1 MAALTLAPENWSCG
15 ERAGWLFISILVAAF
30 CQAGFGPAKKVMLS
44 TGGVGIVGFETIG
57 SWSRADPVLE
67 KWWTSGRGW
76 RAARWSLV
84 VDVPFLV
91 AYGFGLWVL
100 AAVVADHARDL
111 GWTGWATA
119 AAATGVGFL
128 AAAAFDLLEDVALLV
143 VLYRKRSVNWPG
155 IARLFAFAKFGLL
168 VVGGLFLATVGIAF
182 LGPHT

>member
-1 MAALTLAPENWSCG
+1 MTALTLAPEAWSCG
-15 ERAGWLFISILVAAF
+15 ERAGWLLVSFLVAAL
-30 CQAGFGPAKKVMLS
+30 CQAGFGAAKKVMLS

-67 KWWTSGRGW
+67 KWRAGGRGW

-91 AYGFGLWVL
+91 AYGLGLWVL

-119 AAATGVGFL
+119 AAVTGIAFL
-128 AAAAFDLLEDVALLV
+128 TAAALDLIEDIALVLV
-143 VLYRKRSVNWPG
+143 LHRRRNVNWPG
-155 IARLFAFAKFGLL
+155 IARVCAFAKFGLL
-168 VVGGLFLATVGIAF
+168 LVAGLVLATVSIAF
-182 LGPHT
+182 LGPPT